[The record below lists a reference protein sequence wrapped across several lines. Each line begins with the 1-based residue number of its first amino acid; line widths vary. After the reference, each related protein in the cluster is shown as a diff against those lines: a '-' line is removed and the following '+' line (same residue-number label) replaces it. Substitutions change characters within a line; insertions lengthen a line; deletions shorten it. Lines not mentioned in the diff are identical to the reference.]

1 MLPAPKIV
9 KAESNRTDLHAKIAE
24 PPPIFYKDS
33 EKNTP
38 CQKEASS
45 FYVQKESVGG
55 VFRIRGGPR
64 EVAALFD
71 AAVFPGKARYR
82 TDWKIGSEKTR
93 FLRSFALC
101 FPLRFFPI
109 SVYFSCTRL
118 QGVPDESVLRVYGR
132 SLSGF
137 VLHSACPIM
146 S

>member
-33 EKNTP
+33 EKIPLPN
-38 CQKEASS
+38 EASS

-55 VFRIRGGPR
+55 VFRIRGPR

-101 FPLRFFPI
+101 FPLRFFLFLYIFLVLVCKVFRTNPFF
-109 SVYFSCTRL
+109 VFTGEAFPDLSCIL
-118 QGVPDESVLRVYGR
+118 LAQL
-132 SLSGF
+132 
-137 VLHSACPIM
+137 
-146 S
+146 